1 MQQAR
6 ALVAG
11 MLALVAGPALALDV
25 LPAEYGQAYVDAFA
39 EACVPGR
46 LSYEASRET
55 ALAAGWAEVERN
67 DHPELA
73 AVMQKSDEMLEA
85 DPEFDADLVGV
96 LMARD
101 VAGTRHHLSLTEM
114 TFVVEEGDDPWVMVG
129 CHLYN
134 FDATS
139 PIDPAPVTA
148 LLEKPISHGIDQD
161 GLVGHVWGPAC
172 AMPRTGDTYLSY
184 VTDGSTTFEATGF
197 SGLSLNFST
206 STPDEGEEVP
216 ETYC

>member
-1 MQQAR
+1 MIPAVTFA
-6 ALVAG
+6 ALIVAAPGPAVAG
-11 MLALVAGPALALDV
+11 D
-25 LPAEYGQAYVDAFA
+25 YGQAFVDAFA

-46 LSYEASRET
+46 LSYDATRET
-55 ALAAGWAEVERN
+55 AVAAGWAVVERT

-73 AVMQKSDEMLEA
+73 AVMQKSDEMLAA
-85 DPEFDADLVGV
+85 DPEFDSDLVGV

-101 VAGTRHHLSLTEM
+101 VAGTRHHLSVTQL

-134 FDATS
+134 FDATA
-139 PIDPAPVTA
+139 PIDPAHVSA
-148 LLEKPISHGIDQD
+148 LLEKPISNTMEQD
-161 GLVGHVWGPAC
+161 GLVGHVWGPPC
-172 AMPRTGDTYLSY
+172 PMPRTGDTYLSF
-184 VTDGSTTFEATGF
+184 VAEGSPTADFTGF
-197 SGLSLNFST
+197 SGLSMNFST

>member
-1 MQQAR
+1 MI
-6 ALVAG
+6 
-11 MLALVAGPALALDV
+11 PALTLAALIV
-25 LPAEYGQAYVDAFA
+25 AAPQPAVSADYGQAFVDAFA

-46 LSYEASRET
+46 LSYDATRAT
-55 ALAAGWAEVERN
+55 AEAAGWAIVERT

-73 AVMQKSDEMLEA
+73 AVMQKSDEMLAA
-85 DPEFDADLVGV
+85 DPEFDSDLVGV

-101 VAGTRHHLSLTEM
+101 VAGTRHHLSVTQL
-114 TFVVEEGDDPWVMVG
+114 TFVVEEGDAPWVMVG

-134 FDATS
+134 FDATA

-148 LLEKPISHGIDQD
+148 LLEKPISNTMEQD
-161 GLVGHVWGPAC
+161 GLIGHVWGPPC
-172 AMPRTGDTYLSY
+172 PMPRTSDTYLSF
-184 VTDGSTTFEATGF
+184 VAEGSPTSDFTGF
-197 SGLSLNFST
+197 SGISMNFST